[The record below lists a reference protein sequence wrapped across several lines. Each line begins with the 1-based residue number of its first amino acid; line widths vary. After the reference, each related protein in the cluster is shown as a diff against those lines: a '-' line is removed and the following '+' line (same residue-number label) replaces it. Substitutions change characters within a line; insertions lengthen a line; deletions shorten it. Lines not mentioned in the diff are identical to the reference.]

1 MRASINHDP
10 CADHSL
16 GCGGGTGAACRG
28 RRRAGVAGQAAE
40 AGDAF
45 SAGRFRGRDRTP
57 DRKSAQRPAWPAGGD
72 RQPPRRGRAG
82 RQRIRREAAARRLH
96 AAAHH
101 RRLSGAGRDAQA
113 LPFDPLV
120 DVAMVSML
128 TSYPFVISVRPD
140 SPFRTLAELIAYA
153 KANPGKLNYPSSGI
167 GTVHHLSGELLNAM
181 AGIEMV
187 HVPFRG
193 GASPLTE
200 VLGGRVDLLLE
211 AMTLSIGQIQSG
223 KLRALAVTSRERWKA
238 LPDVPTVAETVRGYE
253 VNSFIGL
260 GATGRT
266 PEPIIER
273 ANAEVRKALAN
284 PETHKRFVELGGE
297 PGASTPA
304 EMRTYIEREIAKWKD
319 VMAARKIEQQ

>member
-1 MRASINHDP
+1 MTLVRIARCLATLAI
-10 CADHSL
+10 ALQL
-16 GCGGGTGAACRG
+16 G
-28 RRRAGVAGQAAE
+28 
-40 AGDAF
+40 
-45 SAGRFRGRDRTP
+45 
-57 DRKSAQRPAWPAGGD
+57 
-72 RQPPRRGRAG
+72 
-82 RQRIRREAAARRLH
+82 EAAAQSWPGKPLKLVTPFPPGGSADVIARLI
-96 AAAHH
+96 ANQ
-101 RRLSGAGRDAQA
+101 LSVQLGQPVVIDNRPGAGGVVGNEYAAKQPPDGYTLLLITGAYPVQA
-113 LPFDPLV
+113 AMLKSLPFDPLA

-140 SPFRTLAELIAYA
+140 SPFRTLADLIAYA
-153 KANPGKLNYPSSGI
+153 RANPGKLNYPSSGI

-211 AMTLSIGQIQSG
+211 AMTLSLPQIQAG

-238 LPDVPTVAETVRGYE
+238 LPEVPTVAETVPGYE

-260 GATGRT
+260 GASGHT
-266 PEPIIER
+266 PESLIER
-273 ANAEVRKALAN
+273 VNAEVRKALAN
-284 PETHKRFVELGGE
+284 PETHKRFLDLGGE

-304 EMRTYIEREIAKWKD
+304 EMHSYIEREIAKWKG
-319 VMAARKIEQQ
+319 VIAARKIEQQ

>member
-1 MRASINHDP
+1 MTLAPIARW
-10 CADHSL
+10 L
-16 GCGGGTGAACRG
+16 AAAALALH
-28 RRRAGVAGQAAE
+28 AGLAVAQ
-40 AGDAF
+40 
-45 SAGRFRGRDRTP
+45 
-57 DRKSAQRPAWPAGGD
+57 AWPAKPLKLVTPFPPGGSAD
-72 RQPPRRGRAG
+72 VIARLIANQLGVQLGQPVVIDNRPGAGGVVGNEHVAKQPPDGYTLLLITGAYPV
-82 RQRIRREAAARRLH
+82 QAAMLK
-96 AAAHH
+96 
-101 RRLSGAGRDAQA
+101 S
-113 LPFDPLV
+113 LPFDPLA

-140 SPFRTLAELIAYA
+140 SSFRTLGELIAYA

-223 KLRALAVTSRERWKA
+223 KLRALGVTSRERWKA
-238 LPDVPTVAETVRGYE
+238 LPEVPTVAETVPGYE

-260 GATGRT
+260 GTTGRT

-297 PGASTPA
+297 PGASSPT
-304 EMRTYIEREIAKWKD
+304 EMRTYIEREIAKWKG
-319 VMAARKIEQQ
+319 VIAARKIEQQ